1 MTQVVTV
8 DARVEA
14 LIRHIEKRRRI
25 NKFFYFLFF
34 SATLVSTISLIVIFV
49 TLSYES
55 LNFFTQVSIIEFL
68 THTKWTAL
76 FAEKHFG
83 VLPLLN
89 ATLITSLIAI
99 LVAAPLGVMIA
110 LFLSE
115 YASPNLRSIV
125 KPMVETL
132 AGIPTVVY
140 GYFALYFITPR
151 ILRGVWEGLQIHNAL
166 AVGLMIGVLIIPI
179 VASISDDAMK
189 AVPLDLRH
197 AAYALGA
204 RKCDV
209 ALRVVLPAALS
220 GVSASIILAFARAMG
235 ETMIAAIAGGFR
247 SVLTFNVGE
256 AMETMTA
263 YIAQVATGDAPHG
276 TIEFQSLFAVAL
288 FLLLITA
295 ALNYVGIKVVR
306 KWAIRY

>member
-1 MTQVVTV
+1 MDVNAKAEWLRKSMV
-8 DARVEA
+8 
-14 LIRHIEKRRRI
+14 RRRRV
-25 NKFFYFLFF
+25 NKIFHAVFF
-34 SATLVSTISLIVIFV
+34 SSTLISTIALIVIFV
-49 TLSYES
+49 TLLYES
-55 LNFFTQVSIIEFL
+55 FHFFSQVSIIEFL

-76 FAEKHFG
+76 FLEKHFG

-89 ATLITSLIAI
+89 ATVITSVIAI
-99 LVAAPLGVMIA
+99 CVAAPLGVMIA

-115 YASPNLRSIV
+115 YASPRVRSIV
-125 KPMVETL
+125 KPTVETL

-151 ILRGVWEGLQIHNAL
+151 ILRNIWEGLQIHNAL

-179 VASISDDAMK
+179 VASISDDAMR

-209 ALRVVLPAALS
+209 ALRVVLPSALS

-247 SVLTFNVGE
+247 SILTFNIGE
-256 AMETMTA
+256 SMETMTA

-276 TIEFQSLFAVAL
+276 TIEFRSLFAVAL
-288 FLLLITA
+288 FLLIITA
-295 ALNYVGIKVVR
+295 ALNYVGIKVVKR
-306 KWAIRY
+306 WAIRY